1 MIIERFGGKLMK
13 QMVRRIP
20 TILLLIAMLIVTI
33 PRVEVYAT
41 YSATDVSSKLNT
53 LISKY
58 NNKYDSSWSYAG
70 GTQCFGFAHL
80 IFDNIFNRGSK
91 TVGGYSNGTEYKF
104 NYTAGDITTIG
115 TAKPGSS
122 AETVG
127 TLLRKC
133 APGDYIQVKRRES
146 KGAHSMICV
155 SASENSI
162 DLFDANAHGD
172 MKVRHYTQSF
182 SEFLRKNDG
191 VSVYRYSD
199 YVPWKVTPPTYSNFW
214 VDHYLF
220 DLSETVS
227 FTAVASGADN
237 YTIGIDKTGVG
248 RVVTEGCGS
257 TYTISADRLGA
268 GEYSAYMTVAN
279 SAGYVDTY
287 RVYFVVAEKCN
298 FGDKFSARIQNIG
311 TGCYITNKD
320 SKIVGTPESGYNNQ
334 IWFFNKYSD
343 GSYTIM
349 SQLDGLMMDVSYIDD
364 PPAGADVHA
373 WESTG
378 KWNQRFNIYYLDDA
392 FYIRP
397 ANTKTLV
404 VDMGAGEPYNVACYN
419 LSRNAGQQKYRF
431 DMVGMGDYIPYGLG
445 DEFYAQLRCQGT
457 NLYVTNQSGNVAGAA
472 ATADDSQ
479 IWKFMRQ
486 SNGAYVIQNTL
497 DGSYIDVE
505 NSNDANK
512 TNFLSYNEY
521 TGNRNQQFYFYEMD
535 NAFYIKPLISNTRV
549 MDMQSTA
556 PYNVAL
562 WDKGNDWGPQ
572 KFDVIKVSHSDDNM
586 SKPVETSYFKGHKY
600 ELYNESMTWESAK
613 LFCEK
618 KGGHLV
624 TISDEKENEFVNG
637 MRCRNLST
645 DYQQSIWLGGS
656 DTANEG
662 TWSWITGEA
671 FTYNNWEPNEP
682 NGGTTQNYLQMYSSG
697 NWDDVQNETGR
708 FVVCEYD
715 SVQPK
720 LTPVASSLSLS
731 DNIGFNIYMQISDD
745 VLSDD
750 GALMIITN
758 SDGNVIK
765 KPISSY
771 ETTTYQDKSVK
782 KIVSMVPAAKMSGKL
797 SFKILKSDGTES
809 STYIC
814 SVMDYAN
821 EMIKKADTDAECKK
835 ALPLVKT
842 MLNYGAYS
850 QIYFGEDKTNLAN
863 AILKDDNTATIKS
876 EDIIKSITYSEQGL
890 FSNKDLGYMG
900 SSLICESDTSLK
912 LYFNNKNKLTEK
924 QIKGRYDISTLDKN
938 KHDYDTGVDGSIF
951 WIKIKGI
958 KPAELGNVY
967 GVNLVSDDGS
977 VIVETSPYVY
987 VKKALESGDSRL
999 QNLCKAMWAYG
1010 QAAREYEM

>member
-1 MIIERFGGKLMK
+1 MKEKQRKIMGLIISFVMIITIMPQTIWASDAGSREDAVKWAYAQEGKFLDYDKVYGAQCVDLVHYYYAYFGK
-13 QMVRRIP
+13 
-20 TILLLIAMLIVTI
+20 AS
-33 PRVEVYAT
+33 YAT
-41 YSATDVSSKLNT
+41 GNGCDFV
-53 LISKY
+53 
-58 NNKYDSSWSYAG
+58 NNKLPDGWTRIKNTADFVPQPGDIAVWGKELSQYGHVAIILSAD
-70 GTQCFGFAHL
+70 AHS
-80 IFDNIFNRGSK
+80 FVSMDQNWPRGSACK
-91 TVGGYSNGTEYKF
+91 KVTHNYNKF
-104 NYTAGDITTIG
+104 WGVIRPN
-115 TAKPGSS
+115 
-122 AETVG
+122 
-127 TLLRKC
+127 
-133 APGDYIQVKRRES
+133 
-146 KGAHSMICV
+146 
-155 SASENSI
+155 
-162 DLFDANAHGD
+162 
-172 MKVRHYTQSF
+172 F
-182 SEFLRKNDG
+182 SEPPSN
-191 VSVYRYSD
+191 
-199 YVPWKVTPPTYSNFW
+199 PPTYSNFW

-287 RVYFVVAEKCN
+287 KVYFVVVEKCN
-298 FGDKFSARIQNIG
+298 FADKFSARIQNIG

-320 SKIVGTPESGYNNQ
+320 SKIVGAPESGYNDQ
-334 IWFFNKYSD
+334 IWFFNKCSD

-349 SQLDGLMMDVSYIDD
+349 SQLDGLMMDDEWDSDV
-364 PPAGADVHA
+364 PAGADIRA
-373 WESTG
+373 WSATG
-378 KWNQRFNIYYLDDA
+378 QDKQRFNIYYMDDA

-645 DYQQSIWLGGS
+645 DYQQSIWLGAS
-656 DTANEG
+656 DAANEG
-662 TWSWITGEA
+662 TWSWITGEP
-671 FTYNNWEPNEP
+671 FTYSNWEPNEP
-682 NGGTTQNYLQMYSSG
+682 NGGTSQNYLQMYSSG
-697 NWDDVQNETGR
+697 NWDDVQNEAGR

-720 LTPVASSLSLS
+720 QTPVASSLSLS
-731 DNIGFNIYMQISDD
+731 DNIGFNIYMRISDD

-750 GALMIITN
+750 GAMMIITN
-758 SDGNVIK
+758 SDGKVIK
-765 KPISSY
+765 KLISSY
-771 ETTTYQDKSVK
+771 ETTTYQDKPVK

-797 SFKILKSDGTES
+797 SFKILKSDGIES

-821 EMIKKADTDAECKK
+821 EMIKKADTDNECKK
-835 ALPLVKT
+835 ALPLVKA

-850 QIYFGEDKTNLAN
+850 QIYFGEDNTNLAN
-863 AILKDDNTATIKS
+863 AILKADNTATIKS

-890 FSNKDLGYMG
+890 FSNKDLEYMG

-938 KHDYDTGVDGSIF
+938 KHDYDIGVDGSIF

-967 GVNLVSDDGS
+967 GVNLVSDEGS

-987 VKKALESGDSRL
+987 VKKTLESGDSRL

-1010 QAAREYEM
+1010 QAAKEYEK

>member
-1 MIIERFGGKLMK
+1 MKEKQRKIMGLIISFVMIITIMPQTIWASDAGSREDAVKWAYAQEGKFLDYDKVYGAQCVDLVHYYYAYFGK
-13 QMVRRIP
+13 
-20 TILLLIAMLIVTI
+20 AS
-33 PRVEVYAT
+33 YAT
-41 YSATDVSSKLNT
+41 GNGCDFV
-53 LISKY
+53 
-58 NNKYDSSWSYAG
+58 NNKLPDGWTRIKNTADFVPQPGDIAVWGKELSQYGHVAIILSAD
-70 GTQCFGFAHL
+70 AHS
-80 IFDNIFNRGSK
+80 FVSMDQNWPRGSACK
-91 TVGGYSNGTEYKF
+91 KVTHNYNKF
-104 NYTAGDITTIG
+104 WGVIRPN
-115 TAKPGSS
+115 
-122 AETVG
+122 
-127 TLLRKC
+127 
-133 APGDYIQVKRRES
+133 
-146 KGAHSMICV
+146 
-155 SASENSI
+155 
-162 DLFDANAHGD
+162 
-172 MKVRHYTQSF
+172 F
-182 SEFLRKNDG
+182 SEPPSN
-191 VSVYRYSD
+191 
-199 YVPWKVTPPTYSNFW
+199 PPTYSNFW

-287 RVYFVVAEKCN
+287 KVYFVVVEKCN
-298 FGDKFSARIQNIG
+298 FADKFSARIQNIG

-320 SKIVGTPESGYNNQ
+320 SKIVGAPESGYNDQ
-334 IWFFNKYSD
+334 IWFFNKCSD

-349 SQLDGLMMDVSYIDD
+349 SQLDGLMMDDEWDSDV
-364 PPAGADVHA
+364 PAGADIRA
-373 WESTG
+373 WSATG
-378 KWNQRFNIYYLDDA
+378 QDKQRFNIYYMDDA

-656 DTANEG
+656 DAANEG
-662 TWSWITGEA
+662 TWSWITGEP
-671 FTYNNWEPNEP
+671 FTYSSWEPNEP
-682 NGGTTQNYLQMYSSG
+682 NGGTSQNYLQMYSSG
-697 NWDDVQNETGR
+697 NWDDVQNEAGR

-720 LTPVASSLSLS
+720 QTPVASSLSLS
-731 DNIGFNIYMQISDD
+731 DNIGFNIYMRISDD

-750 GALMIITN
+750 GAMMIITN
-758 SDGNVIK
+758 SDGKVIK
-765 KPISSY
+765 KLISSY
-771 ETTTYQDKSVK
+771 ETTTYQDKPVK

-797 SFKILKSDGTES
+797 SFKILKSDGIES

-821 EMIKKADTDAECKK
+821 EMIKKADTDNECKK
-835 ALPLVKT
+835 ALPLVKA

-850 QIYFGEDKTNLAN
+850 QIYFGEDNTNLAN
-863 AILKDDNTATIKS
+863 AILKADNTATIKS

-890 FSNKDLGYMG
+890 FSNKDLEYMG

-938 KHDYDTGVDGSIF
+938 KHDYDIGVDGSIF

-967 GVNLVSDDGS
+967 GVNLVSDEGS

-987 VKKALESGDSRL
+987 VKKTLESGDSRL

-1010 QAAREYEM
+1010 QAAKEYEK

>member
-1 MIIERFGGKLMK
+1 MKETLRKIMGLIISFVMIITIMPQTIWASDAGSREDAVKWAYAQEGKFLDYDKVYGAQCVDLVHYYYAYFGK
-13 QMVRRIP
+13 
-20 TILLLIAMLIVTI
+20 AS
-33 PRVEVYAT
+33 YAT
-41 YSATDVSSKLNT
+41 GNGCDFV
-53 LISKY
+53 
-58 NNKYDSSWSYAG
+58 NNKLPDGWTRIKNTADFVPQPGDIAVWGKELSQYGHVAIILSAD
-70 GTQCFGFAHL
+70 AHS
-80 IFDNIFNRGSK
+80 FVSMDQNWPRGSACK
-91 TVGGYSNGTEYKF
+91 KVTHNYNKF
-104 NYTAGDITTIG
+104 WGVIRPN
-115 TAKPGSS
+115 
-122 AETVG
+122 
-127 TLLRKC
+127 
-133 APGDYIQVKRRES
+133 
-146 KGAHSMICV
+146 
-155 SASENSI
+155 
-162 DLFDANAHGD
+162 
-172 MKVRHYTQSF
+172 F
-182 SEFLRKNDG
+182 SEPP
-191 VSVYRYSD
+191 SD
-199 YVPWKVTPPTYSNFW
+199 PPTYSNFW

-320 SKIVGTPESGYNNQ
+320 SKIVGAPESGYNNQ

-457 NLYVTNQSGNVAGAA
+457 NLYVTNQSGNVAGTA

-671 FTYNNWEPNEP
+671 FTYSNWEPDEP
-682 NGGTTQNYLQMYSSG
+682 NGGTSQNYLQMYSSG

-720 LTPVASSLSLS
+720 MTPVASSLSLS

-765 KPISSY
+765 KPISLY

-835 ALPLVKT
+835 ALPLVKA

-890 FSNKDLGYMG
+890 FSNKDLEYMG
-900 SSLICESDTSLK
+900 SSLICGSDTSLK

-967 GVNLVSDDGS
+967 GVNLVSDDAS

-1010 QAAREYEM
+1010 QAAREYEK

>member
-1 MIIERFGGKLMK
+1 MKEKQRKIMGLIISFVMIITIMPQTIWASDAGSREDAVKWAYAQEGKFLDYDKVYGAQCVDLVHYYYAYFGK
-13 QMVRRIP
+13 
-20 TILLLIAMLIVTI
+20 AS
-33 PRVEVYAT
+33 YAT
-41 YSATDVSSKLNT
+41 GNGCDFV
-53 LISKY
+53 
-58 NNKYDSSWSYAG
+58 NNKLPDGWTRIKNTADFVPQPGDIAVWGKELSQYGHVAIILSAD
-70 GTQCFGFAHL
+70 AHS
-80 IFDNIFNRGSK
+80 FVSMDQNWPRGSACK
-91 TVGGYSNGTEYKF
+91 KVTHNYNKF
-104 NYTAGDITTIG
+104 WGVIRPN
-115 TAKPGSS
+115 
-122 AETVG
+122 
-127 TLLRKC
+127 
-133 APGDYIQVKRRES
+133 
-146 KGAHSMICV
+146 
-155 SASENSI
+155 
-162 DLFDANAHGD
+162 
-172 MKVRHYTQSF
+172 F
-182 SEFLRKNDG
+182 SEPPSN
-191 VSVYRYSD
+191 
-199 YVPWKVTPPTYSNFW
+199 PPTYSNFW

-287 RVYFVVAEKCN
+287 KVYFVVVEKCN
-298 FGDKFSARIQNIG
+298 FADKFSARIQNIG

-320 SKIVGTPESGYNNQ
+320 SKIVGAPESGYNDQ
-334 IWFFNKYSD
+334 IWFFNKCSD

-349 SQLDGLMMDVSYIDD
+349 SQLDGLMMDDEWDSDV
-364 PPAGADVHA
+364 PAGADIRA
-373 WESTG
+373 WSATG
-378 KWNQRFNIYYLDDA
+378 QDKQRFNIYYMDDA

-645 DYQQSIWLGGS
+645 DYKQSIWLGGS

-662 TWSWITGEA
+662 TWSWITGEP
-671 FTYNNWEPNEP
+671 FTYSNWEPNEP
-682 NGGTTQNYLQMYSSG
+682 NGGTSQNYLQMYSSG
-697 NWDDVQNETGR
+697 NWDDVQNEAGR

-720 LTPVASSLSLS
+720 QTPVASSLSLS
-731 DNIGFNIYMQISDD
+731 DNIGFNIYMRISDD

-750 GALMIITN
+750 GAMMIITN
-758 SDGNVIK
+758 SDGKVIK
-765 KPISSY
+765 KLISSY
-771 ETTTYQDKSVK
+771 ETTTYQDKPVK

-797 SFKILKSDGTES
+797 SFKILKSDGIES

-821 EMIKKADTDAECKK
+821 EMIKKADTDNECKK
-835 ALPLVKT
+835 ALPLVKA

-850 QIYFGEDKTNLAN
+850 QIYFGEDNTNLAN
-863 AILKDDNTATIKS
+863 AILKADNTATIKS

-890 FSNKDLGYMG
+890 FSNKDLEYMG

-938 KHDYDTGVDGSIF
+938 KHDYDIGVDGSIF

-967 GVNLVSDDGS
+967 GVNLVSDEGS

-987 VKKALESGDSRL
+987 VKKTLESGDSRL

-1010 QAAREYEM
+1010 QAAKEYEK

>member
-1 MIIERFGGKLMK
+1 MKEKQRKIMGLIISFVMIITIMPQTIWASDAGSREDAVKWAYAQEGKFLDYDKVYGAQCVDLVHYYYAYFGK
-13 QMVRRIP
+13 
-20 TILLLIAMLIVTI
+20 AS
-33 PRVEVYAT
+33 YAT
-41 YSATDVSSKLNT
+41 GNGCDFV
-53 LISKY
+53 
-58 NNKYDSSWSYAG
+58 NNKLPDGWTRIKNTPDFVPQPGDIAVWGKELSQYGHVAIILSAD
-70 GTQCFGFAHL
+70 AHS
-80 IFDNIFNRGSK
+80 FVSMDQNWPRGSACK
-91 TVGGYSNGTEYKF
+91 KVTHNYNKF
-104 NYTAGDITTIG
+104 WGVIRPN
-115 TAKPGSS
+115 
-122 AETVG
+122 
-127 TLLRKC
+127 
-133 APGDYIQVKRRES
+133 
-146 KGAHSMICV
+146 
-155 SASENSI
+155 
-162 DLFDANAHGD
+162 
-172 MKVRHYTQSF
+172 F
-182 SEFLRKNDG
+182 SEPPSN
-191 VSVYRYSD
+191 
-199 YVPWKVTPPTYSNFW
+199 PPTYSNFW

-287 RVYFVVAEKCN
+287 KVYFVVVEKCN
-298 FGDKFSARIQNIG
+298 FADKFSARIQNIG

-320 SKIVGTPESGYNNQ
+320 SKIVGAPESGYNDQ
-334 IWFFNKYSD
+334 IWFFNKCSD

-349 SQLDGLMMDVSYIDD
+349 SQLDGLMMDDEWDSDV
-364 PPAGADVHA
+364 PAGADIRA
-373 WESTG
+373 WSATG
-378 KWNQRFNIYYLDDA
+378 QDKQRFNIYYMDDA

-656 DTANEG
+656 DAANEG
-662 TWSWITGEA
+662 TWSWITGEP
-671 FTYNNWEPNEP
+671 FTYSNWEPNEP
-682 NGGTTQNYLQMYSSG
+682 NGGTSQNYLQMYSSG
-697 NWDDVQNETGR
+697 NWDDVQNEAGR

-720 LTPVASSLSLS
+720 QTPVASSLSLS
-731 DNIGFNIYMQISDD
+731 DNIGFNIYMRISDD

-750 GALMIITN
+750 GAMMIITN
-758 SDGNVIK
+758 SDGKVIK
-765 KPISSY
+765 KLISSY
-771 ETTTYQDKSVK
+771 ETTTYQDKPVK

-797 SFKILKSDGTES
+797 SFKILKSDGIES

-821 EMIKKADTDAECKK
+821 EMIKKADTDNECKK
-835 ALPLVKT
+835 ALPLVKA

-850 QIYFGEDKTNLAN
+850 QIYFGEDNTNLAN
-863 AILKDDNTATIKS
+863 AILKADNTATIKS

-890 FSNKDLGYMG
+890 FSNKDLEYMG
-900 SSLICESDTSLK
+900 SSLICESDISLK

-938 KHDYDTGVDGSIF
+938 KHDYDIGVDGSIF

-1010 QAAREYEM
+1010 QAAREYEK

>member
-1 MIIERFGGKLMK
+1 MKEKQRKIMGLIISFVMIITIMPQTIWASDAGSREDAVKWAYAQEGKFLDYDKVYGAQCVDLVHYYYAYFGK
-13 QMVRRIP
+13 
-20 TILLLIAMLIVTI
+20 AS
-33 PRVEVYAT
+33 YAT
-41 YSATDVSSKLNT
+41 GNGCDFV
-53 LISKY
+53 
-58 NNKYDSSWSYAG
+58 NNKLPDGWTRIKNTADFVPQPGDIAVWGKELSQYGHVAIILSAD
-70 GTQCFGFAHL
+70 AHS
-80 IFDNIFNRGSK
+80 FVSMDQNWPRGSACK
-91 TVGGYSNGTEYKF
+91 KGTHNYNKF
-104 NYTAGDITTIG
+104 WGVIRPN
-115 TAKPGSS
+115 
-122 AETVG
+122 
-127 TLLRKC
+127 
-133 APGDYIQVKRRES
+133 
-146 KGAHSMICV
+146 
-155 SASENSI
+155 
-162 DLFDANAHGD
+162 
-172 MKVRHYTQSF
+172 F
-182 SEFLRKNDG
+182 SEPPSN
-191 VSVYRYSD
+191 
-199 YVPWKVTPPTYSNFW
+199 PPTYSNFW

-287 RVYFVVAEKCN
+287 KVYFVVVEKCN
-298 FGDKFSARIQNIG
+298 FADKFSARIQNIG

-320 SKIVGTPESGYNNQ
+320 SKIVGAPESGYNDQ
-334 IWFFNKYSD
+334 IWFFNKCSD

-349 SQLDGLMMDVSYIDD
+349 SQLDGLMMDDEWDSDV
-364 PPAGADVHA
+364 PAGADIRA
-373 WESTG
+373 WSATG
-378 KWNQRFNIYYLDDA
+378 QDKQRFNIYYMDDA

-656 DTANEG
+656 DAANEG
-662 TWSWITGEA
+662 TWSWITGEP
-671 FTYNNWEPNEP
+671 FTYSNWEPNEP
-682 NGGTTQNYLQMYSSG
+682 NGGTSQNYLQMYSSG
-697 NWDDVQNETGR
+697 NWDDVQNEAGR

-720 LTPVASSLSLS
+720 QTPVASSLSLS
-731 DNIGFNIYMQISDD
+731 DNIGFNIYMRISDD

-750 GALMIITN
+750 GAMMIITN
-758 SDGNVIK
+758 SDGKVIK
-765 KPISSY
+765 KLISSY
-771 ETTTYQDKSVK
+771 ETTTYQDKPVK

-797 SFKILKSDGTES
+797 SFKILKSDGIES

-821 EMIKKADTDAECKK
+821 EMIKKADTDNECKK
-835 ALPLVKT
+835 ALPLVKA

-850 QIYFGEDKTNLAN
+850 QIYFGEDNTNLAN
-863 AILKDDNTATIKS
+863 AILKADNTATIKS

-890 FSNKDLGYMG
+890 FSNKDLEYMG

-938 KHDYDTGVDGSIF
+938 KHDYDIGVDGSIF

-967 GVNLVSDDGS
+967 GVNLVSDEGS

-987 VKKALESGDSRL
+987 VKKTLESGDSRL

-1010 QAAREYEM
+1010 QAAKEYEK

>member
-1 MIIERFGGKLMK
+1 MKETQRKIMGLIISFVMIITIIPQTIWASDAGSREDAVKWAYAQEGKFLDYDKVYGAQCVDLVHYYYAYFGK
-13 QMVRRIP
+13 
-20 TILLLIAMLIVTI
+20 AS
-33 PRVEVYAT
+33 YAT
-41 YSATDVSSKLNT
+41 GNGCDFV
-53 LISKY
+53 
-58 NNKYDSSWSYAG
+58 NNKLPDGWTRIKNTADFVPQPGDIAVWGKELSQYGHVAIILSAD
-70 GTQCFGFAHL
+70 AHS
-80 IFDNIFNRGSK
+80 FVSMDQNWPRGSACK
-91 TVGGYSNGTEYKF
+91 KVTHNYNKF
-104 NYTAGDITTIG
+104 WGVIRPN
-115 TAKPGSS
+115 
-122 AETVG
+122 
-127 TLLRKC
+127 
-133 APGDYIQVKRRES
+133 
-146 KGAHSMICV
+146 
-155 SASENSI
+155 
-162 DLFDANAHGD
+162 
-172 MKVRHYTQSF
+172 F
-182 SEFLRKNDG
+182 SEPPSN
-191 VSVYRYSD
+191 
-199 YVPWKVTPPTYSNFW
+199 PPTYSNFW

-237 YTIGIDKTGVG
+237 YAIGIDKNGVG

-298 FGDKFSARIQNIG
+298 FGDKFSARIKNIG

-457 NLYVTNQSGNVAGAA
+457 NLYVTNQSGNVAGTA

-671 FTYNNWEPNEP
+671 FTYSNWEPNEP

-835 ALPLVKT
+835 ALPLVKA

-850 QIYFGEDKTNLAN
+850 QIYFGEDKTNLVN

-876 EDIIKSITYSEQGL
+876 EDIIKSITYSEQGF
-890 FSNKDLGYMG
+890 FSNKDLEYMG
-900 SSLICESDTSLK
+900 SSLICESDISLK

>member
-1 MIIERFGGKLMK
+1 MKRIFSVLMSIVIALSCVVFIMPPNIVLAANNADDIVSIARGELGSTNYSKYYGGNKGAWCADFVSWCAQQAGVDSIAKSSSCYNMYIGMK
-13 QMVRRIP
+13 NNGCQEVSSPQKGDIVFFYC
-20 TILLLIAMLIVTI
+20 TKCSSIAGKWCHVGIM
-33 PRVEVYAT
+33 EDST
-41 YSATDVSSKLNT
+41 YS
-53 LISKY
+53 IE
-58 NNKYDSSWSYAG
+58 G
-70 GTQCFGFAHL
+70 
-80 IFDNIFNRGSK
+80 NRW
-91 TVGGYSNGTEYKF
+91 SNGVSKVERGNSYSHNGDLGYKHRDGIVRK
-104 NYTAGDITTIG
+104 Y
-115 TAKPGSS
+115 
-122 AETVG
+122 
-127 TLLRKC
+127 LRPK
-133 APGDYIQVKRRES
+133 Y
-146 KGAHSMICV
+146 
-155 SASENSI
+155 
-162 DLFDANAHGD
+162 
-172 MKVRHYTQSF
+172 
-182 SEFLRKNDG
+182 
-191 VSVYRYSD
+191 SV
-199 YVPWKVTPPTYSNFW
+199 PNPPTYSNFW

-671 FTYNNWEPNEP
+671 FTYSNWEPNEP

-758 SDGNVIK
+758 SDGKAIK
-765 KPISSY
+765 KLISSY
-771 ETTTYQDKSVK
+771 ETTTYQDKPVK

-821 EMIKKADTDAECKK
+821 EMIKKADTDNECKK
-835 ALPLVKT
+835 ALPLVKA

-863 AILKDDNTATIKS
+863 AILKDDNTAMIKS

-890 FSNKDLGYMG
+890 FSNKDLEYMG

-1010 QAAREYEM
+1010 QAAREYEK

>member
-1 MIIERFGGKLMK
+1 MKEKQRKIMGLIISFVMIITIMPQTIWASDAGSREDAVKWAYAQEGKFLDYDKVYGAQCVDLVHYYYAYFGK
-13 QMVRRIP
+13 
-20 TILLLIAMLIVTI
+20 AS
-33 PRVEVYAT
+33 YAT
-41 YSATDVSSKLNT
+41 GNGCDFV
-53 LISKY
+53 
-58 NNKYDSSWSYAG
+58 NNKLPDGWTRIKNTPDFVPQPGDIAVWGKELSQYGHVAIILSADVHSFVSMDQNWP
-70 GTQCFGFAHL
+70 
-80 IFDNIFNRGSK
+80 RGSACK
-91 TVGGYSNGTEYKF
+91 KVTHNYNKF
-104 NYTAGDITTIG
+104 WGVIRPN
-115 TAKPGSS
+115 
-122 AETVG
+122 
-127 TLLRKC
+127 
-133 APGDYIQVKRRES
+133 
-146 KGAHSMICV
+146 
-155 SASENSI
+155 
-162 DLFDANAHGD
+162 
-172 MKVRHYTQSF
+172 F
-182 SEFLRKNDG
+182 SEPPSN
-191 VSVYRYSD
+191 
-199 YVPWKVTPPTYSNFW
+199 PPTYSNFW

-287 RVYFVVAEKCN
+287 KVYFVVVEKCN
-298 FGDKFSARIQNIG
+298 FADKFSARIQNIG

-320 SKIVGTPESGYNNQ
+320 SKIVGAPESGYNDQ
-334 IWFFNKYSD
+334 IWFFNKCSD

-349 SQLDGLMMDVSYIDD
+349 SQLDGLMMDDEWDSDV
-364 PPAGADVHA
+364 PAGADIRA
-373 WESTG
+373 WSATG
-378 KWNQRFNIYYLDDA
+378 QDKQRFNIYYMDDA

-656 DTANEG
+656 DAANEG
-662 TWSWITGEA
+662 TWSWITGEP
-671 FTYNNWEPNEP
+671 FTYSNWEPNEP
-682 NGGTTQNYLQMYSSG
+682 NGGTSQNYLQMYSSG
-697 NWDDVQNETGR
+697 NWDDVQNEAGR

-720 LTPVASSLSLS
+720 QTPVASSLSLS
-731 DNIGFNIYMQISDD
+731 DNIGFNIYMRISDD

-750 GALMIITN
+750 GAMMIITN
-758 SDGNVIK
+758 SDGKVIK
-765 KPISSY
+765 KLISSY
-771 ETTTYQDKSVK
+771 ETTTYQDKPVK

-797 SFKILKSDGTES
+797 SFKILKSDGIES

-821 EMIKKADTDAECKK
+821 EMIKKADTDNECKK
-835 ALPLVKT
+835 ALPLVKA

-850 QIYFGEDKTNLAN
+850 QIYFGEDNTNLAN
-863 AILKDDNTATIKS
+863 AILKADNTATIKS

-890 FSNKDLGYMG
+890 FSNKDLEYMG
-900 SSLICESDTSLK
+900 SSLICESDISLK

-938 KHDYDTGVDGSIF
+938 KHDYDIGVDGSIF

-1010 QAAREYEM
+1010 QAAREYEK

>member
-1 MIIERFGGKLMK
+1 MKEKQRKIMGLIISFVMIITIMPQTIWASDAGSREDAVKWAYAQEGKFLDYDKVYGAQCVDLVHYYYAYFGK
-13 QMVRRIP
+13 
-20 TILLLIAMLIVTI
+20 AS
-33 PRVEVYAT
+33 YAT
-41 YSATDVSSKLNT
+41 GNGCDFV
-53 LISKY
+53 
-58 NNKYDSSWSYAG
+58 NNKLPDGWTRIKNTADFVPQPGDIAVWGKELSQYGHVAIILSAD
-70 GTQCFGFAHL
+70 AHS
-80 IFDNIFNRGSK
+80 FVSMDQNWPRGSACK
-91 TVGGYSNGTEYKF
+91 KVTHNYNKF
-104 NYTAGDITTIG
+104 WGVIRPN
-115 TAKPGSS
+115 
-122 AETVG
+122 
-127 TLLRKC
+127 
-133 APGDYIQVKRRES
+133 
-146 KGAHSMICV
+146 
-155 SASENSI
+155 
-162 DLFDANAHGD
+162 
-172 MKVRHYTQSF
+172 F
-182 SEFLRKNDG
+182 SEPPSN
-191 VSVYRYSD
+191 
-199 YVPWKVTPPTYSNFW
+199 PPTYSNFW

-287 RVYFVVAEKCN
+287 KVYFVVVEKCN
-298 FGDKFSARIQNIG
+298 FADKFSARIQNIG

-320 SKIVGTPESGYNNQ
+320 SKIVGAPESGYNDQ
-334 IWFFNKYSD
+334 IWFFNKCSD

-349 SQLDGLMMDVSYIDD
+349 SQLDGLMMDDEWDSDV
-364 PPAGADVHA
+364 PAGADIRA
-373 WESTG
+373 WSATG
-378 KWNQRFNIYYLDDA
+378 QDKQRFNIYYMDDA

-535 NAFYIKPLISNTRV
+535 NTFYIKPLISNTRV

-656 DTANEG
+656 DAANEG
-662 TWSWITGEA
+662 TWSWITGEP
-671 FTYNNWEPNEP
+671 FTYSNWEPNEP
-682 NGGTTQNYLQMYSSG
+682 NGGTSQNYLQMYSSG
-697 NWDDVQNETGR
+697 NWDDVQNEAGR

-720 LTPVASSLSLS
+720 QTPVASSLSLS
-731 DNIGFNIYMQISDD
+731 DNIGFNIYMRISDD

-750 GALMIITN
+750 GAMMIITN
-758 SDGNVIK
+758 SDGKVIK
-765 KPISSY
+765 KLISSY
-771 ETTTYQDKSVK
+771 ETTTYQDKPVK

-797 SFKILKSDGTES
+797 SFKILKSDGIES

-821 EMIKKADTDAECKK
+821 EMIKKADTDNECKK
-835 ALPLVKT
+835 ALPLVKA

-850 QIYFGEDKTNLAN
+850 QIYFGEDNTNLAN
-863 AILKDDNTATIKS
+863 AILKADNTATIKS

-890 FSNKDLGYMG
+890 FSNKDLEYMG

-938 KHDYDTGVDGSIF
+938 KHDYDIGVDGSIF

-967 GVNLVSDDGS
+967 GVNLVSDEGS

-987 VKKALESGDSRL
+987 VKKTLESGDSRL

-1010 QAAREYEM
+1010 QAAKEYEK

>member
-1 MIIERFGGKLMK
+1 MKEKQRKIMGLIISFVMIITIMPQTIWASDAGIREDAVKWAYAQEGKFLDYDKVYGAQCVDLVHYYYAYFGK
-13 QMVRRIP
+13 
-20 TILLLIAMLIVTI
+20 AS
-33 PRVEVYAT
+33 YAT
-41 YSATDVSSKLNT
+41 GNGCDFV
-53 LISKY
+53 
-58 NNKYDSSWSYAG
+58 NNKLPDGWTRIKNTPDFVPQPGDIAVWGKELSQYGHVAIILSAD
-70 GTQCFGFAHL
+70 AHS
-80 IFDNIFNRGSK
+80 FVSMDQNWPRGSACK
-91 TVGGYSNGTEYKF
+91 KVTHNYNKF
-104 NYTAGDITTIG
+104 WGVIRPN
-115 TAKPGSS
+115 
-122 AETVG
+122 
-127 TLLRKC
+127 
-133 APGDYIQVKRRES
+133 
-146 KGAHSMICV
+146 
-155 SASENSI
+155 
-162 DLFDANAHGD
+162 
-172 MKVRHYTQSF
+172 F
-182 SEFLRKNDG
+182 SEPPSN
-191 VSVYRYSD
+191 
-199 YVPWKVTPPTYSNFW
+199 PPTYSNFW

-237 YTIGIDKTGVG
+237 YTIGIDKNGVG

-298 FGDKFSARIQNIG
+298 FGDKFSARIKNIG

-457 NLYVTNQSGNVAGAA
+457 NLYVTNQSGNVAGTA

-662 TWSWITGEA
+662 TWSWITGEP
-671 FTYNNWEPNEP
+671 FTYSNWELNEP

-697 NWDDVQNETGR
+697 NWDDVQNEAGR

-771 ETTTYQDKSVK
+771 ETTTYQDKPVK

-809 STYIC
+809 SAYIC

-821 EMIKKADTDAECKK
+821 EMIKKADTDNECKK
-835 ALPLVKT
+835 ALPLVKA

-890 FSNKDLGYMG
+890 FSNKDLEYMG

-967 GVNLVSDDGS
+967 GVNLVSDEGS

-1010 QAAREYEM
+1010 QAAREYEK

>member
-1 MIIERFGGKLMK
+1 MFRMRNNYLKI
-13 QMVRRIP
+13 VS
-20 TILLLIAMLIVTI
+20 ILLALLMIFQIMPAT
-33 PRVEVYAT
+33 EVWAVSESQFDSKMSELKGQYPN
-41 YSATDVSSKLNT
+41 YSCWNDRFDNGSEC
-53 LISKY
+53 
-58 NNKYDSSWSYAG
+58 W
-70 GTQCFGFAHL
+70 GFANMLGYKVFGTKPSTWKKVYSINNVKKGDL
-80 IFDNIFNRGSK
+80 IQYGSTNGSGH
-91 TVGGYSNGTEYKF
+91 TVFVTSVSGDTITFVDCNGNGNYSGANKVRHNGVLWG
-104 NYTAGDITTIG
+104 NTI
-115 TAKPGSS
+115 K
-122 AETVG
+122 
-127 TLLRKC
+127 
-133 APGDYIQVKRRES
+133 
-146 KGAHSMICV
+146 KGNKMYGRINFSYICV
-155 SASENSI
+155 SPG
-162 DLFDANAHGD
+162 FDNP
-172 MKVRHYTQSF
+172 
-182 SEFLRKNDG
+182 N
-191 VSVYRYSD
+191 
-199 YVPWKVTPPTYSNFW
+199 PPTYSNFW

-287 RVYFVVAEKCN
+287 RVYFVVVEKCN

-320 SKIVGTPESGYNNQ
+320 SKIVGAPESGYNDQ
-334 IWFFNKYSD
+334 IWFFNKCSD

-349 SQLDGLMMDVSYIDD
+349 SQLDGLMMDDEWDSDV
-364 PPAGADVHA
+364 PAGADIRA
-373 WESTG
+373 WSATG
-378 KWNQRFNIYYLDDA
+378 QDKQRFNIYYMDDA

-419 LSRNAGQQKYRF
+419 LLRNAGQQKYRF

-497 DGSYIDVE
+497 DGSYIAVE

-662 TWSWITGEA
+662 TWSWITGEP
-671 FTYNNWEPNEP
+671 FTYSNWEPNEP
-682 NGGTTQNYLQMYSSG
+682 NGGTSQNYLQMYSSG
-697 NWDDVQNETGR
+697 NWDDVQNEAGR

-750 GALMIITN
+750 GAMMIITN
-758 SDGNVIK
+758 SDGKAIK
-765 KPISSY
+765 KLISSY
-771 ETTTYQDKSVK
+771 ETTTYQDKPVK
-782 KIVSMVPAAKMSGKL
+782 KIVSMVAAAKMSGKL

-821 EMIKKADTDAECKK
+821 EMIKKADTDNECKK
-835 ALPLVKT
+835 ALPLVKA

-863 AILKDDNTATIKS
+863 AILKDDNTAMIKS

-890 FSNKDLGYMG
+890 FSNKDLEYMG

-924 QIKGRYDISTLDKN
+924 QIKGRYDISTLDK
-938 KHDYDTGVDGSIF
+938 KSTIMIPVFTEAFFG
-951 WIKIKGI
+951 
-958 KPAELGNVY
+958 
-967 GVNLVSDDGS
+967 
-977 VIVETSPYVY
+977 
-987 VKKALESGDSRL
+987 
-999 QNLCKAMWAYG
+999 
-1010 QAAREYEM
+1010 

>member
-1 MIIERFGGKLMK
+1 MKETQRKIMGLIISFVMIITIMPQTIWASDAGSREDAVKWAYAQEGKFLDYDKVYGAQCVDLVHYYYAYFGK
-13 QMVRRIP
+13 
-20 TILLLIAMLIVTI
+20 AS
-33 PRVEVYAT
+33 YAT
-41 YSATDVSSKLNT
+41 GNGCDFV
-53 LISKY
+53 
-58 NNKYDSSWSYAG
+58 NNKLPDGWTRIKNTADFVPQPGDIAVWGKELSQYGHVAIILSAD
-70 GTQCFGFAHL
+70 AHS
-80 IFDNIFNRGSK
+80 FVSMDQNWPRGSACK
-91 TVGGYSNGTEYKF
+91 KVTHNYNKF
-104 NYTAGDITTIG
+104 WGVIRPN
-115 TAKPGSS
+115 
-122 AETVG
+122 
-127 TLLRKC
+127 
-133 APGDYIQVKRRES
+133 
-146 KGAHSMICV
+146 
-155 SASENSI
+155 
-162 DLFDANAHGD
+162 
-172 MKVRHYTQSF
+172 F
-182 SEFLRKNDG
+182 SEPPSN
-191 VSVYRYSD
+191 
-199 YVPWKVTPPTYSNFW
+199 PPTYSNFW

-457 NLYVTNQSGNVAGAA
+457 NLYVTNQSGNVAGTA

-613 LFCEK
+613 FFCEK

-662 TWSWITGEA
+662 TWSWITGEP
-671 FTYNNWEPNEP
+671 FTYSNWEPNEP

-697 NWDDVQNETGR
+697 NWDDVQNEAGR

-750 GALMIITN
+750 GAMMIITN
-758 SDGNVIK
+758 SDGKVIK

-771 ETTTYQDKSVK
+771 ETTTYQDKPVK

-821 EMIKKADTDAECKK
+821 EMIKKADTDNECKK
-835 ALPLVKT
+835 VFPLVKA

-850 QIYFGEDKTNLAN
+850 QIYFGEDNTNLAN

-890 FSNKDLGYMG
+890 FSNKDLEYMG

-924 QIKGRYDISTLDKN
+924 QIKSRYDISTLDKN

-967 GVNLVSDDGS
+967 GVNLVSDEGS

-1010 QAAREYEM
+1010 QAAREYEK

>member
-1 MIIERFGGKLMK
+1 MFRMRNNYLKI
-13 QMVRRIP
+13 VS
-20 TILLLIAMLIVTI
+20 ILLALLMIFQIMPAT
-33 PRVEVYAT
+33 EVWAVSESQFDSKMSELKGQYPN
-41 YSATDVSSKLNT
+41 YSCWNDRFDNGSEC
-53 LISKY
+53 
-58 NNKYDSSWSYAG
+58 W
-70 GTQCFGFAHL
+70 GFANMLGYKVFGTKPSTWKKVYSINNVKKGDL
-80 IFDNIFNRGSK
+80 IQYGSTNGSGH
-91 TVGGYSNGTEYKF
+91 TVFVTSVSGDTITFVDCNGNGNYSGANKVRHNGVLWG
-104 NYTAGDITTIG
+104 NTI
-115 TAKPGSS
+115 K
-122 AETVG
+122 
-127 TLLRKC
+127 
-133 APGDYIQVKRRES
+133 
-146 KGAHSMICV
+146 KGNKMYGRINFSYICV
-155 SASENSI
+155 SPG
-162 DLFDANAHGD
+162 FDNP
-172 MKVRHYTQSF
+172 
-182 SEFLRKNDG
+182 N
-191 VSVYRYSD
+191 
-199 YVPWKVTPPTYSNFW
+199 PPTYSNFW

-287 RVYFVVAEKCN
+287 RVYFVVVEKCN

-320 SKIVGTPESGYNNQ
+320 SKIVGAPESGYNDQ
-334 IWFFNKYSD
+334 IWFFNKCSD

-349 SQLDGLMMDVSYIDD
+349 SQLDGLMMDDEWDSDV
-364 PPAGADVHA
+364 PAGADIRA
-373 WESTG
+373 WSATG
-378 KWNQRFNIYYLDDA
+378 QDKQRFNIYYMDDA

-419 LSRNAGQQKYRF
+419 LLRNAGQQKYRF

-497 DGSYIDVE
+497 DGSYIAVE

-662 TWSWITGEA
+662 TWSWITGEP
-671 FTYNNWEPNEP
+671 FTYSNWEPNEP
-682 NGGTTQNYLQMYSSG
+682 NGGTSQNYLQMYSSG
-697 NWDDVQNETGR
+697 NWDDVQNEAGR

-750 GALMIITN
+750 GAMMIITN
-758 SDGNVIK
+758 SDGKAIK
-765 KPISSY
+765 KLISSY
-771 ETTTYQDKSVK
+771 ETTTYQDKPVK
-782 KIVSMVPAAKMSGKL
+782 KIVSMVAAAKMSGKL

-814 SVMDYAN
+814 SVMD
-821 EMIKKADTDAECKK
+821 
-835 ALPLVKT
+835 
-842 MLNYGAYS
+842 
-850 QIYFGEDKTNLAN
+850 
-863 AILKDDNTATIKS
+863 
-876 EDIIKSITYSEQGL
+876 
-890 FSNKDLGYMG
+890 
-900 SSLICESDTSLK
+900 
-912 LYFNNKNKLTEK
+912 
-924 QIKGRYDISTLDKN
+924 
-938 KHDYDTGVDGSIF
+938 
-951 WIKIKGI
+951 
-958 KPAELGNVY
+958 
-967 GVNLVSDDGS
+967 
-977 VIVETSPYVY
+977 
-987 VKKALESGDSRL
+987 
-999 QNLCKAMWAYG
+999 
-1010 QAAREYEM
+1010 